1 MAELRY
7 IDDEL
12 TSRRGTMF
20 DSKQLNDIVENIVD
34 SLPEGLK
41 NAPEDIKQ
49 HLRDAVNAQLTKLD
63 IVTREEFDVQ
73 MNVLKK
79 TRTKVNKLEKQIAAL
94 QQKKK

>member
-1 MAELRY
+1 
-7 IDDEL
+7 
-12 TSRRGTMF
+12 MF